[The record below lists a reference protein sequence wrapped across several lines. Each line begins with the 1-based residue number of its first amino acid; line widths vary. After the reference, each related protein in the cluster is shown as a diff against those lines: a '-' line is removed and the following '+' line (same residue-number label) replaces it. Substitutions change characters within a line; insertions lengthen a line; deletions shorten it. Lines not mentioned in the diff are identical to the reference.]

1 MINLIL
7 VDFVAAAPPA
17 DANTVILGHYLDAD
31 AELPSLEGIVRVL
44 KENNIEVDGKRL
56 MVKIS
61 LILILTDRDFLTQGN
76 SAELENFLQQST
88 TPVVILHHLNDVSF
102 ARTLTS
108 SNATTNAGPDEK
120 QISGY
125 QVCGFDVR

>member
-1 MINLIL
+1 LINLIL

-76 SAELENFLQQST
+76 SAELENFLQQLCADS
-88 TPVVILHHLNDVSF
+88 HQF
-102 ARTLTS
+102 
-108 SNATTNAGPDEK
+108 
-120 QISGY
+120 
-125 QVCGFDVR
+125 